1 MTNPAMAPRNASR
14 LDGALRK
21 AELDKMAC
29 AAVVLW
35 ALIINS
41 NSFGQDLLRHVD
53 LASPEMTTAEMTRA
67 DVRLLIEKG
76 SPVDLSD
83 RRLSGL
89 DLSELNLRGANLR
102 LSRLNNTNLKGADLS
117 GAILDQAWA
126 LGSDFSEAKLV
137 GAESI
142 RDASAAG

>member
-1 MTNPAMAPRNASR
+1 MAPRNASR

-21 AELDKMAC
+21 AGLDKMAC

-41 NSFGQDLLRHVD
+41 DSLGQVLLRHVD

-67 DVRLLIEKG
+67 DVRMLIEKG

-102 LSRLNNTNLKGADLS
+102 LSRLNKTNLRSGSERRHPGSSLGA
-117 GAILDQAWA
+117 W
-126 LGSDFSEAKLV
+126 K
-137 GAESI
+137 
-142 RDASAAG
+142 

>member
-1 MTNPAMAPRNASR
+1 MRTMGGINA
-14 LDGALRK
+14 K
-21 AELDKMAC
+21 AGVDKTAC

-41 NSFGQDLLRHVD
+41 DSLGQDLLRHVD

-67 DVRLLIEKG
+67 DVMRLIEKG

-102 LSRLNNTNLKGADLS
+102 LSRLNRTNLKGADLS
-117 GAILDQAWA
+117 GVILDQAWA

-137 GAESI
+137 GAKSI
-142 RDASAAG
+142 RDASAGG

>member
-1 MTNPAMAPRNASR
+1 MRTMGGINA
-14 LDGALRK
+14 K
-21 AELDKMAC
+21 AGLDKMAC

-41 NSFGQDLLRHVD
+41 DSLGQDLLRHVD

-67 DVRLLIEKG
+67 DVNIEKG

-89 DLSELNLRGANLR
+89 DLSELNLRVR
-102 LSRLNNTNLKGADLS
+102 S
-117 GAILDQAWA
+117 GNHERRARRRVR
-126 LGSDFSEAKLV
+126 SMTEA
-137 GAESI
+137 A
-142 RDASAAG
+142 